1 MSSNAI
7 HPDQLALL
15 NAQARLPA
23 IAQLAVAV
31 AVTVTRWDM
40 MWRTRKALGRLDPH
54 ELRDIGLTKDAARIE
69 ANKRF
74 YQR

>member
-7 HPDQLALL
+7 HPAQLALL
-15 NAQARLPA
+15 NSQ
-23 IAQLAVAV
+23 AQLPTLARV
-31 AVTVTRWDM
+31 AVTVAVMATKWDM
-40 MWRTRKALGRLDPH
+40 NWRTRKALGRLDPY
-54 ELRDIGLTKDAARIE
+54 ELDDIGLTSAEAKRE

>member
-7 HPDQLALL
+7 HPAQLALL
-15 NAQARLPA
+15 NSQ
-23 IAQLAVAV
+23 AQLPTLARV
-31 AVTVTRWDM
+31 AVTVAVMATKWDM
-40 MWRTRKALGRLDPH
+40 NWRTRKALGRLDPY
-54 ELRDIGLTKDAARIE
+54 ELDDIGLTSIEATRE

>member
-7 HPDQLALL
+7 HPAQLALL
-15 NAQARLPA
+15 NSQ
-23 IAQLAVAV
+23 AQLPTLARV
-31 AVTVTRWDM
+31 AVTVAVMATKWDM
-40 MWRTRKALGRLDPH
+40 NWRTRKALGRLDPY
-54 ELRDIGLTKDAARIE
+54 ELDDIGLSSAEAKRE

>member
-7 HPDQLALL
+7 HPAQLALL
-15 NAQARLPA
+15 NSQ
-23 IAQLAVAV
+23 AQLPTLARV
-31 AVTVTRWDM
+31 AVTVAVMATKWDM
-40 MWRTRKALGRLDPH
+40 NWRTRKALGRLDPY
-54 ELRDIGLTKDAARIE
+54 ELDDIGLTSVEAKRE